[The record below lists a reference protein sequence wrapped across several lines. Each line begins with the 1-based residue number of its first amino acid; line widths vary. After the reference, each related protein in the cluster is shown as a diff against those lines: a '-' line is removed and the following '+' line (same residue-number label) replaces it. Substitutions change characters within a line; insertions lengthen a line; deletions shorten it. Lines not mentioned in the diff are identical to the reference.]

1 MVKEK
6 INAEIREQLF
16 STNTQSV
23 LTAIRKIKNQGN
35 KLYIPLLFDLLCSNP
50 EKEIE
55 DEIKDLLATVKDK
68 TAIESYVQAL
78 QNKKYKSIWKIVLTS
93 CWQNG
98 LDFSDFTPIFTELII
113 NEDWDI
119 AFEAF
124 TIIDNL
130 EFLPPQNT
138 IEESVEKINN
148 ALKTANQQKSYLLN
162 EVLLKLT

>member
-6 INAEIREQLF
+6 INSEIKEQLF

-23 LTAIRKIKNQGN
+23 ITAIRKIKNQGN
-35 KLYIPLLFDLLCSNP
+35 KLYIPILFDLLCSHP

-68 TAIESYVQAL
+68 SATGSFIYAFE
-78 QNKKYKSIWKIVLTS
+78 NKRYKSIWKTVLTT

-98 LDFSDFTPIFTELII
+98 LDYSNFTPIFIELII
-113 NEDWDI
+113 SEDWEV

-130 EFLPPQNT
+130 EFLPSQEV
-138 IEESVEKINN
+138 IEKSVIKIKN
-148 ALKTANQQKSYLLN
+148 ALKTANEQKIYLLH